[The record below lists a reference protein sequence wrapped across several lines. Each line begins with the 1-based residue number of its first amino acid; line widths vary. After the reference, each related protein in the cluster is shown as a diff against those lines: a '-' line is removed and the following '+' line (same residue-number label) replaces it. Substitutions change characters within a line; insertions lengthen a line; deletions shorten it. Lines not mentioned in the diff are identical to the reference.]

1 MSFLFLSFFF
11 FFFIF
16 TFKTNS
22 TRIYKAKY
30 DLLLSIIQLRG
41 IPACSSLYPL
51 LFELTEFTID
61 SFVLDDEMRH
71 AEDDRF
77 FLFSFSLFSLSLSL
91 IYTRIHI
98 LSHSLTL
105 RPLFRAFKM
114 KPQGDV
120 IARANTYVERELFT
134 VRMQGK
140 RLGVSQRRSL
150 RYHEESTRKAT
161 ATSNEKIKD
170 SVDKKRMLVR
180 EGVKNRDAHTMV
192 ESEAGRNREKDGGI
206 KNG

>member
-11 FFFIF
+11 FLFLRSKQ
-16 TFKTNS
+16 TQRGS
-22 TRIYKAKY
+22 TKPSMTYYYRSS
-30 DLLLSIIQLRG
+30 DCVESPRVLLSTHFSSNSRSSQLIR
-41 IPACSSLYPL
+41 
-51 LFELTEFTID
+51 LFWTMRCGMQRTI
-61 SFVLDDEMRH
+61 V
-71 AEDDRF
+71 F
-77 FLFSFSLFSLSLSL
+77 FFSFLSPYSLSLSL

-180 EGVKNRDAHTMV
+180 EGVESRDAHTMV

>member
-1 MSFLFLSFFF
+1 
-11 FFFIF
+11 
-16 TFKTNS
+16 
-22 TRIYKAKY
+22 
-30 DLLLSIIQLRG
+30 
-41 IPACSSLYPL
+41 
-51 LFELTEFTID
+51 
-61 SFVLDDEMRH
+61 
-71 AEDDRF
+71 
-77 FLFSFSLFSLSLSL
+77 
-91 IYTRIHI
+91 
-98 LSHSLTL
+98 
-105 RPLFRAFKM
+105 M

-120 IARANTYVERELFT
+120 IARANTYVEKELFT

-180 EGVKNRDAHTMV
+180 EGVENRDAHTMV